1 MFDLKKISFL
11 VIVPILLIF
20 LIAIYF
26 IGKNYGKAKA
36 GAEDTDNLNSEIK
49 PNLLSYPF
57 STYKDMADTLFT
69 AMLGVGTD
77 YDTIKSTLAKLNNSS
92 DFFQLQKSFGTKA
105 SATYLWVYT
114 PFSGTLIQWL
124 SNELNDDEKK
134 EMSDLL
140 LTKNITLTI

>member
-1 MFDLKKISFL
+1 MKNIAYM
-11 VIVPILLIF
+11 VIIPALLIA
-20 LIAIYF
+20 LLVIYF
-26 IGKNYGKAKA
+26 IGKNSGKAKA
-36 GAEDTDNLNSEIK
+36 LAEDTDNLNNDIAPK
-49 PNLLSYPF
+49 LLSYPL
-57 STYKDMADTLFT
+57 TVYKNMADTLYI
-69 AMLGVGTD
+69 AMVDPGTD
-77 YDTIKSTLAKLNNSS
+77 YDTVKSTLAKLKNSS